1 MARRSTNTNNQN
13 GWNEWS
19 NVVLNELE
27 RLNQN
32 YTEIDG
38 KMDFIKT
45 ELTKVKAVWN
55 SIEEFKEWKKSLDDK
70 AVVQKVDELY
80 EWKAKID
87 EIWSPTQMKDS
98 KDKLEKQVNNWT
110 VLITIWA
117 VVQFVLGILLVFKDK
132 IFGS

>member
-1 MARRSTNTNNQN
+1 MPRRSTNTNQN

-32 YTEIDG
+32 YTEIDD

-70 AVVQKVDELY
+70 AIIKKVEELY
-80 EWKAKID
+80 EWKSKID

-110 VLITIWA
+110 VLITVWA